1 MPYTIQEK
9 TDILKELIAM
19 AYADE
24 HLKKEEVEFI
34 KAIAIR
40 IEVEQEQLSE
50 MLENPDHQPVQPPK
64 QYVKRIIHFHRLML
78 MMHIDGNVDDSEL
91 QLLYEIALRY
101 GIRGITVTKLL
112 NTMEKY
118 PHGEIPPSELLE
130 IHSETSN

>member
-1 MPYTIQEK
+1 MTYTLQEK

-19 AYADE
+19 AYADQ
-24 HLKKEEVEFI
+24 HLKKEEIEFI
-34 KAIAIR
+34 KAIAKR
-40 IEVEQEQLSE
+40 IHVNEEQLRE
-50 MLENPDHQPVQPPK
+50 MMEHPDQDAVQPPK
-64 QYVKRIIHFHRLML
+64 EFVKRIIHFHRLML